1 MNKDDAINQIEAASL
16 SPALYRTARRI
27 VDRVHADNGY
37 LRLEYAD
44 MRAIVETDSDETVRG
59 HLSRLSAA
67 GLITVRRNAAIHIYW
82 HGADA
87 SQPALLADSGPIN
100 LRENH
105 AESARNSRKTARISR
120 DGRAEFTQNLSL
132 IHI

>member
-120 DGRAEFTQNLSL
+120 GFRVIFTRATTSLS
-132 IHI
+132 I